1 VELLAVIAIIGVL
14 VGLLLPAVQAA
25 REAARRS
32 ACSSRLR
39 QIALA
44 MANYHSAS
52 TRFPPGSLQDT
63 VTCAPASSAP
73 RRAPW
78 TVWILPFI
86 EQAPLYDAFNPT
98 SPATRFA
105 PLLLPSSAAEGT
117 STSPAKIPRWRS
129 SSAPSDVAHRP
140 GDPSLNY
147 LGVQGGGAES
157 DRVCQAGST
166 SNLRLRFDNGILFT
180 VASRSAAVDA
190 AKITDG
196 LSKTFLVGESRWWS
210 YGHTNVGY
218 SNYFGWSSSNRL
230 GAPDQPLVLAA
241 AVDPLNNPLVDY
253 DASQPWVDAGG
264 SFTNGLYLGTH
275 TRCFGSRHPG
285 SVTFVGDP
293 IPAGR
298 VVFEP
303 DASRGATGMVS
314 IADITDG
321 RYVTRPGHGFGGGSC
336 RVTIYGSDGT
346 MPSVNPEERD
356 NALFPPWQTEVKL
369 PRAECV
375 HDFAVPKQP

>member
-1 VELLAVIAIIGVL
+1 MCTVFRSPSRLRICLPPAGRHAASNFHSSGFTLVELLAVIAIIGVL
-14 VGLLLPAVQAA
+14 IGLLLPAVQAA

-32 ACSSRLR
+32 VCSSRLR

-63 VTCAPASSAP
+63 VTCAPASSTP
-73 RRAPW
+73 QRAPW

-98 SPATRFA
+98 SPAARFA

-117 STSPAKIPRWRS
+117 STTITGQNTPLPIFKC
-129 SSAPSDVAHRP
+129 PSDMAHRP

-180 VASRSAAVDA
+180 VASRTAAVDA

-196 LSKTFLVGESRWWS
+196 LSKTFLAGESRWWS

-230 GAPDQPLVLAA
+230 GTADQPLVLAA

-285 SVTFVGDP
+285 GCHMAMADG
-293 IPAGR
+293 A
-298 VVFEP
+298 VVFFNNTIQTTLYRSLG
-303 DASRGATGMVS
+303 SR
-314 IADITDG
+314 ADG
-321 RYVTRPGHGFGGGSC
+321 LPVGGF
-336 RVTIYGSDGT
+336 
-346 MPSVNPEERD
+346 P
-356 NALFPPWQTEVKL
+356 
-369 PRAECV
+369 
-375 HDFAVPKQP
+375 